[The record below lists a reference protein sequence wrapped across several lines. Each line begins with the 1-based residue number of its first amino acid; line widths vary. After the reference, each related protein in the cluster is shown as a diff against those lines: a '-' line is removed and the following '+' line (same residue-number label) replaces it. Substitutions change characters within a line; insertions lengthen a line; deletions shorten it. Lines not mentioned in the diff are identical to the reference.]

1 MNIEAIAFQAA
12 QKTLASKKE
21 VSLDAL
27 EPLQFIYAP
36 KPVFR
41 DDNENAVACRT
52 VKFMSIDRIKST
64 LQNQPDDVK
73 VYVHKLWILSEF
85 GQDLEFTGK
94 NFYHLRYGIRKN

>member
-1 MNIEAIAFQAA
+1 MNIEAIAFLAA
-12 QKTLASKKE
+12 QKLLASKKE

-36 KPVFR
+36 KPVLI
-41 DDNENAVACRT
+41 DDNGNTVVCRT

-73 VYVHKLWILSEF
+73 VYVHKLWILSEV

-94 NFYHLRYGIRKN
+94 KHYHLRYGIRKN